1 VLSNAAFHSLALYY
15 FPRFGALR
23 TTLRLTRGAI
33 ENACRNNRSAMTV
46 SLSTL
51 RKIEKGRPV
60 SFQKAIAAF
69 DVVSEEH
76 RTRKPDDPALQED
89 DEVIPAIYLIA
100 RFKAL
105 RSAAGL
111 SLADLAERAQTA
123 KETIQDLELGRC
135 VTRATA
141 ERIARV
147 VSAAIGSEGPN
158 RSEIIVLADPS
169 SKPKAARERV
179 TPERP
184 TGDTQHGGCG

>member
-1 VLSNAAFHSLALYY
+1 VLSDAAFHSLALYY

-33 ENACRNNRSAMTV
+33 ENACRNNRSAMTI

-51 RKIEKGRPV
+51 RKIEKGQPV

-76 RTRKPDDPALQED
+76 RTRRPNDPALQEEI
-89 DEVIPAIYLIA
+89 EVIPSIYLMP
-100 RFKAL
+100 RLKAL
-105 RSAAGL
+105 RSAAAL
-111 SLADLAERAQTA
+111 SLADLAQRAETA
-123 KETIQDLELGRC
+123 KETIRDLESGRC

-141 ERIARV
+141 ERIARA
-147 VSAAIGSEGPN
+147 VSAVKRDEGPDK
-158 RSEIIVLADPS
+158 SETIVLADPS

-179 TPERP
+179 AVGSPADDSRAD
-184 TGDTQHGGCG
+184 GRD